1 MKKLFTAT
9 LMLLMLLSTASAQDL
24 LKYNY
29 KKNNR
34 IYSGTE
40 RIRVTSGSKDT
51 PVHVKL
57 TKVLF
62 SDGQPVYML
71 RMEFEDATA
80 WKMPKNAPMTIVMTD
95 GRNLVLKN
103 NSDAPNMVAPKGVK
117 NPSGNDVYLNYGEY
131 YLEEADLKKLVSGIS
146 SIDVTK
152 RWSADGVIKVAYKN
166 NELGS
171 AIAKLYET
179 INSAKT
185 PKEELGSN
193 LKSLQDQSGSRL
205 VESNVVPVSDKMS
218 VSLVYLY
225 YAPSNIESF
234 DLNIYIDGYTIPF
247 TSPVKVVTSAGETIE
262 LRQEK
267 DLVAGR
273 VISYPTNEQVKQMM
287 EGVSKVSIK
296 TTSDE
301 VEVEFP
307 TDEFAKVVTKLWN
320 SLQTM
325 AIL

>member
-1 MKKLFTAT
+1 MKKILILAA
-9 LMLLMLLSTASAQDL
+9 MLLTLIGNASAQNL

-29 KKNNR
+29 KKNNL
-34 IYSGTE
+34 IYTGTE
-40 RIRVTSGSKDT
+40 RIRVTSGAKDV

-62 SDGQPVYML
+62 TDGQPVYML
-71 RMEFEDATA
+71 RMEFEEETA
-80 WKMPKNAPMTIVMTD
+80 WKMPKNAPMTIVLND
-95 GRNLVLKN
+95 GRNVVLKN
-103 NSDAPNMVAPKGVK
+103 NSDSPNLVAPKGVK
-117 NPSGNDVYLNYGEY
+117 NANGNTVYLNYGEY
-131 YLEEADLKKLVSGIS
+131 YLEEADMKKLASGIA

-152 RWSADGVIKVAYKN
+152 RWSSDGVIKVAYKN

-171 AIAKLYET
+171 ALARLYEA
-179 INSAKT
+179 INAASA
-185 PKEELGSN
+185 PKDELGSN

-205 VESNVVPVSDKMS
+205 VETVSLPAGDKIS
-218 VSLVYLY
+218 TSLVYLY
-225 YAPSNIESF
+225 YAPSNIESI
-234 DLNIYIDGYTIPF
+234 DLNIYLDGSTVPF
-247 TSPVKVVTSAGETIE
+247 TSPVKVITKSGETIN

-273 VISYPTNEQVKQMM
+273 IICYPTNEQIKMM
-287 EGVSKVSIK
+287 MDGVSRISIK

-301 VEVEFP
+301 VEISFP
-307 TDEFAKVVTKLWN
+307 ADEFAKAVNKLWN

>member
-1 MKKLFTAT
+1 MKRLLTTT
-9 LMLLMLLSTASAQDL
+9 LMLLMILGTASAQDL

-29 KKNNR
+29 LKNNR
-34 IYSGTE
+34 VYSGTE
-40 RIRVTSGSKDT
+40 RIRVTSGSRDV

-71 RMEFEDATA
+71 RMEFEEATA
-80 WKMPKNAPMTIVMTD
+80 WKMPKNAPMTIVTTD

-117 NPSGNDVYLNYGEY
+117 NPSGDMVYLNYGEY
-131 YLEEADLKKLVSGIS
+131 YLEEGDLKKLVSGVS

-152 RWSADGVIKVAYKN
+152 RWSSDGVIKISYKN

-179 INSAKT
+179 INSAPT
-185 PKEELGSN
+185 PKDELGSN

-205 VESNVVPVSDKMS
+205 VESNVVPVSDKLS

-234 DLNIYIDGYTIPF
+234 DLNLYIGGYTIPF
-247 TSPVKVVTSAGETIE
+247 TSPVKVFTRSGETID

-301 VEVEFP
+301 IEVEFP
-307 TDEFAKVVTKLWN
+307 SDEFTKVVTKLWN